1 MGRGS
6 AGQTCSATLMLAEV
20 HEMALTEVS
29 NVLWRERELLEMLL
43 FKLEEEQLLLTAGRT
58 RWLPHATREV
68 EVVLEQ
74 IREAELLRATA
85 VDAAAYELGIA
96 PAPSLRALA
105 DAAPQPWGDLLHA
118 HREAFLTL
126 TQEISTIA
134 EANRDV
140 LTVGQRAAHE
150 TLLGFTDSAPTYDPR
165 GRATSG
171 SAPRAHL
178 VDEAL

>member
-1 MGRGS
+1 MG
-6 AGQTCSATLMLAEV
+6 LA
-20 HEMALTEVS
+20 EVS

-43 FKLEEEQLLLTAGRT
+43 FKLEEEQLLLSSGRT

-74 IREAELLRATA
+74 IRDAELLRAVE
-85 VDAAAYELGIA
+85 VDTAAAELGLG

-105 DAAPQPWGDLLHA
+105 DAAPAPWSELLHG
-118 HREAFLTL
+118 HREAFLSL
-126 TQEISTIA
+126 TQEIASVA
-134 EANRDV
+134 ETNRDV

-150 TLLGFTDSAPTYDPR
+150 TLLGLADGDQTYDPR
-165 GRATSG
+165 GRTTTSS
-171 SAPRAHL
+171 SARSHL